1 MGWISIPQLS
11 KSCEDFIKNN
21 PQLNLSKFSCRNG
34 NFIFYRKYVT
44 VQNVKSETA
53 DIRICFVK
61 NDKGIEGWSV
71 DYKRHTGKWQNL
83 PIFSDF
89 NECLDSI
96 KSEKWEVLKPLQ

>member
-61 NDKGIEGWSV
+61 NDKGIEGWMLIIRGIRENGRIFQYSV
-71 DYKRHTGKWQNL
+71 ILTNA
-83 PIFSDF
+83 
-89 NECLDSI
+89 
-96 KSEKWEVLKPLQ
+96 